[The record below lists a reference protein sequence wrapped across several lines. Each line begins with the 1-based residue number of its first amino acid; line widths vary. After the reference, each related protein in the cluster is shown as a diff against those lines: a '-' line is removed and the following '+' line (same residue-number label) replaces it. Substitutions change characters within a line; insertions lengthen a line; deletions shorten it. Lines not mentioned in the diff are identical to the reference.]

1 MLLGLGYLPIA
12 DVAVN
17 LEDGFC
23 FEAHALERCVNIRR
37 VHKDLALLFGCD
49 IAPPRRPCPAW
60 SRERAEG
67 RAGSMKLS
75 KGMRLRE
82 AMRLREGKALQ
93 GGRQTVGRDVA
104 GA

>member
-1 MLLGLGYLPIA
+1 MGYLPIA

-17 LEDGFC
+17 LEDGFWC
-23 FEAHALERCVNIRR
+23 EAHAFERRVNIRR

-60 SRERAEG
+60 SGKRAEG
-67 RAGSMKLS
+67 RAGSMKLGE
-75 KGMRLRE
+75 GMRLIE
-82 AMRLREGKALQ
+82 GMRLGEGKALQ
-93 GGRQTVGRDVA
+93 GGRQTVGRDVT

>member
-1 MLLGLGYLPIA
+1 MGYLPIA

-17 LEDGFC
+17 LEDGFWC
-23 FEAHALERCVNIRR
+23 EAHAFERRVNIRR

-49 IAPPRRPCPAW
+49 IAPPRRPCPACGGQ
-60 SRERAEG
+60 RAKG

-75 KGMRLRE
+75 EGMRLS
-82 AMRLREGKALQ
+82 EGKALE
-93 GGRQTVGRDVA
+93 GGRQSVSRDVA